1 MKQIMTSAL
10 PDPHSQAIFYDGI
23 PLKRLV
29 AWVVDVMVIL
39 LVMVILGVVTL
50 TIAWWLW
57 PLFWIATSFLYRSI
71 TIAGASATLGMRVMN
86 IELRNANGQRL
97 NGGEAMVHT
106 GAYLVS
112 ASFFL
117 PQVLS
122 VGLIALTERHQSLPD
137 HLLGTAAIN
146 RPR

>member
-1 MKQIMTSAL
+1 
-10 PDPHSQAIFYDGI
+10 
-23 PLKRLV
+23 
-29 AWVVDVMVIL
+29 
-39 LVMVILGVVTL
+39 
-50 TIAWWLW
+50 
-57 PLFWIATSFLYRSI
+57 
-71 TIAGASATLGMRVMN
+71 MRMMN